1 MEQKILKNY
10 KTKRSIFYFYFFS
23 FLFSRIKK
31 KSINT
36 GNKWHCYHFGKGC
49 KEQKRGKKGKKSEYN
64 KLLINLVP

>member
-36 GNKWHCYHFGKGC
+36 GNKWHYYHFGKGC
-49 KEQKRGKKGKKSEYN
+49 IEQKRDKKRNEE
-64 KLLINLVP
+64 

>member
-10 KTKRSIFYFYFFS
+10 KTKRSLFYFYFFS
-23 FLFSRIKK
+23 FLFSRIK

-49 KEQKRGKKGKKSEYN
+49 KEQKREKKGKKNEYN